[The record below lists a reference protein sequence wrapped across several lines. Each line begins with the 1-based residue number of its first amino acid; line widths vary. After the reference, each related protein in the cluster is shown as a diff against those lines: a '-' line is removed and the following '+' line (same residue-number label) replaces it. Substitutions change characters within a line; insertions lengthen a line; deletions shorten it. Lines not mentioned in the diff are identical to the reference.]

1 MRLRSFNSPDKSSY
15 ALPFHFKFSLSIY
28 TPLYIPEKPSRT
40 SPLVSRNLVA
50 AQIASLNLVLHLSY
64 SRSRSRPRTRVLALA
79 LVFSL
84 SLLDFALPRS
94 RFPTLSRALPRSITL
109 SCSHAHIPHVIHFAH
124 RNRYCAFARI
134 VNKPILSQLSHSRKG
149 YSPTR
154 TLSSRLYLVVF

>member
-1 MRLRSFNSPDKSSY
+1 MLSLFILN
-15 ALPFHFKFSLSIY
+15 FHLV
-28 TPLYIPEKPSRT
+28 YIHPCTYQKKKRRT

-50 AQIASLNLVLHLSY
+50 AQIASLNLVLRLSY
-64 SRSRSRPRTRVLALA
+64 SRSRSRPRTRILALA

-94 RFPTLSRALPRSITL
+94 RFPTLSRAFPRSLALSHALPRSR
-109 SCSHAHIPHVIHFAH
+109 SRAHIPRVTHFAH

>member
-64 SRSRSRPRTRVLALA
+64 SRSCSRPRTRILALA

-94 RFPTLSRALPRSITL
+94 RFPTLYRALPRSITL
-109 SCSHAHIPHVIHFAH
+109 SRAHIPRVTHFAH
-124 RNRYCAFARI
+124 RNRYCAFACI

-149 YSPTR
+149 FSPTR